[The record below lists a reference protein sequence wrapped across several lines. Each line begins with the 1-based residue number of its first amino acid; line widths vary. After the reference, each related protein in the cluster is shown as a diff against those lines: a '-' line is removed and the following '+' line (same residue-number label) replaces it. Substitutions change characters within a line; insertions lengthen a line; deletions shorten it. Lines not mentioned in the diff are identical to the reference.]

1 MLYDVVSEIKQLIT
15 KKSSVMGEY
24 ATQTTPTRSHPSTI
38 KSCVCSL
45 SGRIQVLPQ
54 GMTCII
60 TDISDITVHV
70 LTSFIN
76 LYIEFVFLAC

>member
-1 MLYDVVSEIKQLIT
+1 MQHKLLQQDLIHL
-15 KKSSVMGEY
+15 KISQRVE
-24 ATQTTPTRSHPSTI
+24 QTTI

-70 LTSFIN
+70 LPSFIN